1 MENYVLRDL
10 DSLKPI
16 SGILNE
22 QGKKLENKVLN
33 QKIIESN
40 YYISKQLNVPLA
52 TKLFYLE
59 KIRVV
64 DEIPVSIEKTYIPLE
79 EVKGMEEMDFNHVSL
94 YSLLKSEKGI
104 HKLKSDEEIL
114 LVQANDFECEILNL
128 KKGDDILLTKGT
140 TTKTNGRVLEYFEIS
155 SLPEFYRFRS
165 VSRL

>member
-22 QGKKLENKVLN
+22 QGKKLENKVLD

-59 KIRVV
+59 KIRLV

-79 EVKGMEEMDFNHVSL
+79 EVKGM
-94 YSLLKSEKGI
+94 KEKNEVNS
-104 HKLKSDEEIL
+104 KLKMIR
-114 LVQANDFECEILNL
+114 IR
-128 KKGDDILLTKGT
+128 KK
-140 TTKTNGRVLEYFEIS
+140 
-155 SLPEFYRFRS
+155 
-165 VSRL
+165 

>member
-22 QGKKLENKVLN
+22 QGKKLENKVLD

-52 TKLFYLE
+52 TKIFYLE
-59 KIRVV
+59 KIRSV
-64 DEIPVSIEKTYIPLE
+64 DEIPASIDKTYIPFE
-79 EVKGMEEMDFNHVSL
+79 EVKGLEMMDFNNASL

-140 TTKTNGRVLEYFEIS
+140 TTKKNGRILEYFEIS